1 MIVERFDL
9 KADGKYLAFEDGCS
23 IAGRLSRDKYI
34 GSYEQLA
41 GSLAR
46 FLRGPNGTE
55 AELAQF
61 FRSLV
66 LSVAV
71 RNGDAHRKNF
81 GLLYDDPANLVWLA
95 PTYDVITTTVY
106 LPKDTLSLMWEG
118 SKRWPEGK
126 RLERFGVQRC
136 QLTPQG
142 ARTIIAEVVEAVSSV
157 APQLEG
163 VGAHS
168 PEAAEIAQ
176 QMRLAW
182 DEGVAS
188 LRN

>member
-1 MIVERFDL
+1 M
-9 KADGKYLAFEDGCS
+9 APA
-23 IAGRLSRDKYI
+23 A
-34 GSYEQLA
+34 
-41 GSLAR
+41 
-46 FLRGPNGTE
+46 
-55 AELAQF
+55 F

-81 GLLYDDPANLVWLA
+81 GLLYDDPAGLVWLA

-126 RLERFGVQRC
+126 RLERFGVRRC

-142 ARTIIAEVVEAVSSV
+142 ARNIIAEVAEAVSSV
-157 APQLEG
+157 SPQLES

-168 PEAAEIAQ
+168 PKAVEDRTADAAGLGRRRCILAELIGYHVRPIAC
-176 QMRLAW
+176 LT
-182 DEGVAS
+182 V
-188 LRN
+188 